1 MYNNMYYNMF
11 FNIIFQ
17 RLFVAASVIIDSF
30 LYKDNYVLPY
40 YNTDLDNNNICKR
53 CLDGDMDSVFFV

>member
-1 MYNNMYYNMF
+1 MF
-11 FNIIFQ
+11 LNIIFQ
-17 RLFVAASVIIDSF
+17 RLFVAANVIIEVF

-40 YNTDLDNNNICKR
+40 YNTDVDNNNNTNCKR

>member
-1 MYNNMYYNMF
+1 MF

-17 RLFVAASVIIDSF
+17 RVFVAANMLIDIF
-30 LYKDNYVLPY
+30 VYKDDYVLPY
-40 YNTDLDNNNICKR
+40 YNTDLDNNNNNTKCRR

>member
-1 MYNNMYYNMF
+1 MF

-17 RLFVAASVIIDSF
+17 RVFVAANMLIDIF
-30 LYKDNYVLPY
+30 VYKDDYVLPY
-40 YNTDLDNNNICKR
+40 YNTDINNKNNNTNCKR

>member
-1 MYNNMYYNMF
+1 MF

-17 RLFVAASVIIDSF
+17 RLFVAANVIIEVF

-40 YNTDLDNNNICKR
+40 YNTDINNNTTNCKR

>member
-1 MYNNMYYNMF
+1 MF

-17 RLFVAASVIIDSF
+17 RLFVAANVIIEVF

-40 YNTDLDNNNICKR
+40 YNTDLDNNNNNNNNNNCKR

>member
-1 MYNNMYYNMF
+1 MF
-11 FNIIFQ
+11 LNIIFQ
-17 RLFVAASVIIDSF
+17 RVFLAANMIIDVF

-40 YNTDLDNNNICKR
+40 YNTDINNNNDNNNTNCKR

>member
-1 MYNNMYYNMF
+1 MF

-17 RLFVAASVIIDSF
+17 RLFVAANVIIEVF

-40 YNTDLDNNNICKR
+40 YNTDIDNNNNTNNNCKR

>member
-1 MYNNMYYNMF
+1 MF
-11 FNIIFQ
+11 LNIIFQ

-40 YNTDLDNNNICKR
+40 YNTDINNNNNNNNTNNCKR